1 MKKRNK
7 IISLSAY
14 STLALFTMQ
23 LFLILSSWIVASVS
37 TDTTIRSLLGNEG
50 LRWLF
55 GSLVDNVSSKALVW
69 IILVGFSYGTI
80 KDSRLYQSFK
90 NYKRL
95 SDYERMALLVV
106 AWQAV
111 AIITSII
118 LLAFIPHAVL
128 LSAVGTLIPSSFSAS
143 IVPMSA
149 FTLCFL
155 SVTYGSMTGI
165 FKSVTSVFLSLI
177 NGVSIV
183 SPLIVVYIFAAEFYC
198 SLTWVLNF

>member
-1 MKKRNK
+1 MEKRNK

-37 TDTTIRSLLGNEG
+37 TDTTIRSLLGKEG

-80 KDSRLYQSFK
+80 KDSRLYQSLK